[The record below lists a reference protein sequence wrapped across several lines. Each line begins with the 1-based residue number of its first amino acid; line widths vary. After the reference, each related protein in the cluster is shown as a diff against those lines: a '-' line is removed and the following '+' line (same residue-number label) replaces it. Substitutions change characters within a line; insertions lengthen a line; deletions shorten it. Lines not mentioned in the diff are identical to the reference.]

1 MLDNH
6 NKWLQGW
13 LLPTYI
19 EEKTKSFN
27 AISEYLTSPPKT
39 ILDIGCGF
47 AFESR
52 QFHQLSGSEIWLL
65 DGNYSDSPE
74 DSDRLVRYGP
84 AETMKFYNPIEKLK
98 DYFDQQDNLTYR
110 FVDANNIDIPEDKKF
125 DLICSYLSCGYHY
138 PVDTYRD
145 LILKHSH
152 LDTKIIMD
160 IRPRTA
166 HEQCFDV
173 LQVIAQFPKY
183 SKAEIT
189 LK

>member
-13 LLPTYI
+13 LLPNYI
-19 EEKTKSFN
+19 EEKTRSFN
-27 AISEYLTSPPKT
+27 SVAEYLGSPPES

-52 QFHQLSGSEIWLL
+52 QFHQQSNSEIWLL
-65 DGNYSDSPE
+65 DGDFSNSPADSN
-74 DSDRLVRYGP
+74 RLVCYGP

-98 DYFDQQDNLTYR
+98 EYFDQQHNLEYR
-110 FVDANNIDIPEDKKF
+110 FVEANAIDIPQDKKF

-138 PVDTYRD
+138 PVDTYRE
-145 LILKHSH
+145 LVIQHSH
-152 LDTKIIMD
+152 PGTRIIMD
-160 IRPRTA
+160 IRPRSA
-166 HEQCFDV
+166 HEQCFDIV
-173 LQVIAQFPKY
+173 DVIDQRPKY
-183 SKAEIT
+183 TKAEIK